1 MTITGYV
8 FLFLTLVLAIVYP
21 GLAHPWYEKNR
32 DNQKAIAAEK
42 AKLYG
47 SYEGEKPKAGLLE
60 EIDDLERKRAHFKH
74 LVGLEERRRAASE
87 GVARL
92 TRLDK
97 ETELTFLRDSLAD
110 SEYRAA
116 AWRSALKQTDDE
128 INARDAEIKEMDQ
141 AVQTDKTFSADLSKQ
156 VSDLKARLESAKTQM
171 QKLNAELVEREKEL
185 AAIMKK
191 QPDLDDDDVAS
202 VGR

>member
-8 FLFLTLVLAIVYP
+8 FLFLTLVLAIVFP

-32 DNQKAIAAEK
+32 DNQKAIVAEK

-47 SYEGEKPKAGLLE
+47 SYEGEKPKPGLLE
-60 EIDDLERKRAHFKH
+60 EIDDLERKRAHFKR
-74 LVGLEERRRAASE
+74 LVGLEERRRAAGE
-87 GVARL
+87 AEARL
-92 TRLDK
+92 TRLAKD
-97 ETELTFLRDSLAD
+97 TELVFLRDSLAD
-110 SEYRAA
+110 SEIRASS
-116 AWRSALKQTDDE
+116 WRSALAQTDAE

-141 AVQTDKTFSADLSKQ
+141 AVQTDKAFGADLSKQ

-171 QKLNAELVEREKEL
+171 QKLKAELVEREKEL

-191 QPDLDDDDVAS
+191 QPDIDDDVAS
-202 VGR
+202 SSR